1 MTRYNR
7 TEERPSAYKKIFF
20 CHFFVIRMDIWEITI
35 VYIVVRMRNTCI
47 KLLKSVQE
55 TRLNQIFW
63 VIELFLFLTL
73 YQKNVLI
80 LNSPVQDIQ

>member
-1 MTRYNR
+1 
-7 TEERPSAYKKIFF
+7 
-20 CHFFVIRMDIWEITI
+20 MDIWEITI